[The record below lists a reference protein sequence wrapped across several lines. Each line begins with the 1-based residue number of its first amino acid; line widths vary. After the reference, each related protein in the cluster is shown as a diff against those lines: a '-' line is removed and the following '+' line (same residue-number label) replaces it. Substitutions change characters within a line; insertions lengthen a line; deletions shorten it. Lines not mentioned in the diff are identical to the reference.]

1 MHFCVLVKLLVIQSP
16 FRGPYPV
23 ANVIHLIPIPKQK
36 YKPTPCIN
44 KHVLMYSIILD
55 FHVSLLYGP
64 LTAINTSENK
74 VE

>member
-23 ANVIHLIPIPKQK
+23 ANVNHPMPIPKQR
-36 YKPTPCIN
+36 YKPAPCIN
-44 KHVLMYSIILD
+44 KHVLMYSTIPD

-74 VE
+74 AE

>member
-16 FRGPYPV
+16 FRGPYLV
-23 ANVIHLIPIPKQK
+23 ANVNHPMPIPKQK
-36 YKPTPCIN
+36 YKPAPCIN
-44 KHVLMYSIILD
+44 KHVLIYSIILD

-64 LTAINTSENK
+64 LIAINTSENM

>member
-23 ANVIHLIPIPKQK
+23 ANVIHPIPIPKQK

-44 KHVLMYSIILD
+44 KHVLMYSTIPD

-64 LTAINTSENK
+64 LTVINTAENK
-74 VE
+74 AE